1 MRILLCLI
9 LVIFISSCKSDLE
22 LSMERGIQLYE
33 WNKIDESLL
42 EFKFVVNQLWPKYRD
57 GNLSTY
63 EHRLLARAY
72 YNLGVGFAKLEDWS
86 NAEQH
91 FAIAHDIVPET
102 EYRNALKKI
111 SLKKNSQKN

>member
-1 MRILLCLI
+1 M
-9 LVIFISSCKSDLE
+9 
-22 LSMERGIQLYE
+22 
-33 WNKIDESLL
+33 
-42 EFKFVVNQLWPKYRD
+42 NQLWPKYRD

-91 FAIAHDIVPET
+91 FAIARHRS
-102 EYRNALKKI
+102 RNRI
-111 SLKKNSQKN
+111 